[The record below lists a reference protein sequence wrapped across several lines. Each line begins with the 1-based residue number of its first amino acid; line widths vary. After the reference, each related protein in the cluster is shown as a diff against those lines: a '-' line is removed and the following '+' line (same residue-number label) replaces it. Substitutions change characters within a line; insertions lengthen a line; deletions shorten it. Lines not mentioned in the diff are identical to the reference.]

1 MKEAGVLE
9 TLRPLFPLA
18 NFASWRFPFFL
29 PKAGLHPGGQGPSLR
44 RVSRPIDALL
54 DFLRTEEAR
63 GVTHV
68 HLDEEAKELL
78 RDLHRRARGGKVPA
92 ASVAAG
98 PAAAAAPDLSSTPT
112 AHSAEASR
120 AGKVSAPL
128 AAPPAPE
135 RVVIATPAGGSAAEK
150 IAALAAQAE
159 NWAPARKLGTLR
171 GTMVFSIGNP
181 EADLMFVG
189 EAPGYQE
196 EQQREPFVGPAGQKL
211 DDIIKAMGL
220 SRSQVYISNIVKF
233 RPAIP
238 GQTTNNRKPTAEEM
252 SSCMSFIRAEVE
264 IVKPRCIIALGGS
277 AGEGLLGLGGSVT
290 AMRGKW
296 HEFNGTPVRVTY
308 HPSYL
313 LRSNS
318 VRDMRAV
325 WEDMLEDM
333 EKLDMSISDIQR
345 GYFATKP

>member
-1 MKEAGVLE
+1 
-9 TLRPLFPLA
+9 
-18 NFASWRFPFFL
+18 
-29 PKAGLHPGGQGPSLR
+29 
-44 RVSRPIDALL
+44 VSRPIDALL

-63 GVTHV
+63 GVTHI
-68 HLDEEAKELL
+68 HLDDEAKQLL
-78 RDLHRRARGGKVPA
+78 RDLHRR
-92 ASVAAG
+92 
-98 PAAAAAPDLSSTPT
+98 
-112 AHSAEASR
+112 SR
-120 AGKVSAPL
+120 AGMGAAPVVPAVAPAAVAAADLPSKPTKVSAPP
-128 AAPPAPE
+128 AGAPPEP
-135 RVVIATPAGGSAAEK
+135 VVIATPAGGSAAEK
-150 IAALAAQAE
+150 IAALAVQAE

-171 GTMVFSIGNP
+171 ETMVFSTGNP

-233 RPAIP
+233 RPAIS

-252 SSCMSFIRAEVE
+252 ASCMSFIRAEVE
-264 IVKPRCIIALGGS
+264 IVKPRCIVALGGS
-277 AGEGLLGLGGSVT
+277 AGEGLLGLSGSVT

-296 HEFNGTPVRVTY
+296 HEFGGIPVRVTY

-318 VRDMRAV
+318 VRDKRAV
-325 WEDMLEDM
+325 WEDMLEAM
-333 EKLDMSISDIQR
+333 ERLGMPISDKQR